1 MQNIQGNTKMK
12 KTVLR
17 RMLLIVLLLGAAFGI
32 VGPAFAELRGQPAAL
47 EALLLPEPWP
57 LEPFTLLDHQ
67 GKEFTQEY
75 LKGKWTFVVF
85 GESRCTDS
93 CVASLTALA
102 QMYATLAKTDKVAD
116 SQVLLVA
123 VDPHN
128 DTLQRLA
135 DHLSHYDDRFIGV
148 TGSSDALEDFANEM
162 GISYTI
168 SPPPQAGREYE
179 VEYSD
184 SSVSLVDPELRL
196 QAYFPAPHHPATLTA
211 DYLKLRSCQ

>member
-1 MQNIQGNTKMK
+1 MQNIISNTNMIKAILRQTLFIVFLFGA
-12 KTVLR
+12 TVS
-17 RMLLIVLLLGAAFGI
+17 V
-32 VGPAFAELRGQPAAL
+32 VGPVFAEFRGQPSSL
-47 EALLLPEPWP
+47 EALLLPEPWQ
-57 LEPFTLLDHQ
+57 LEPFTLLNHQ

-85 GESRCTDS
+85 SESRCTDQ
-93 CVASLTALA
+93 CAASLTALA
-102 QMYATLAKTDKVAD
+102 QMYTTLSKTDKVAD

-123 VDPHN
+123 VDPHQ

-148 TGSSDALEDFANEM
+148 TGTSDALEDFASEM

-168 SPPPQAGREYE
+168 SPPQTGHEYM

-184 SSVSLVDPELRL
+184 SSMSLVDPELRL
-196 QAYFPAPHHPATLTA
+196 QAYFPAPHNPTTLTA

>member
-1 MQNIQGNTKMK
+1 MQNIQDNTKMT
-12 KTVLR
+12 KTFLR
-17 RMLLIVLLLGAAFGI
+17 HTLSILLLFGVAVGI
-32 VGPAFAELRGQPAAL
+32 VGPAFAELRGQPASL

-57 LEPFTLLDHQ
+57 LEPFTLLNHQ

-85 GESRCTDS
+85 GESRCTDP
-93 CVASLTALA
+93 CEKSLTALA
-102 QMYATLAKTDKVAD
+102 QMYVTLSKTDKVKD

-123 VDPHN
+123 VDPHS

-135 DHLSHYDDRFIGV
+135 EHLSNYDDRFIGV
-148 TGSSDALEDFANEM
+148 TGTSDALEDFASEM

-168 SPPPQAGREYE
+168 SASQAGHEYK